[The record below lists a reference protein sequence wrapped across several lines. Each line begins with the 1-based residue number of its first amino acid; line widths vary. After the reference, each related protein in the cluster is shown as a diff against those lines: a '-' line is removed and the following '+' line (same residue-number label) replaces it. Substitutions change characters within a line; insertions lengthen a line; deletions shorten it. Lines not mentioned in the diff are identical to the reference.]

1 MKRGTDKNTAA
12 EASRAS
18 RTGKDRA
25 FRVFCALLSLS
36 LLLGGCGTGQGTVGA
51 DGAGVSGTSDSEA
64 LTAVYSMTDAAVV
77 NPFIGFAVDATS
89 KRAAQDYS
97 LVYIDLTFREL
108 QPESPGSFALDSI
121 AEDNNV
127 ELWRSQGKHAVLRFV
142 CDKPSDTAHRDIPDW
157 LYELTGDGTDYDIS
171 YGKGYSPDYSNR
183 VFIEYHRRAVEAIA
197 EYFSDGFV
205 SYVEL
210 GSLGHWGEWH
220 VKREDGIVGM
230 PKSNIRDIYVSQYV
244 DAFGSQKLLMRRPFS
259 SAKRY
264 GLGQFND
271 MAGDPDATEEWL
283 GWISEGGE
291 YTQTGEHDAMAA
303 MPDFWMGAPVGG
315 ELTSSYPMEQ
325 LCGKYLGRTLDLLR
339 ESHTSF
345 IGPMCPVSGS
355 GRYDGALYDDARN
368 AMIGSMGY
376 RLGVTSVSL
385 EPVDGGF
392 VARLTW
398 ENSGVAPLYF
408 DLPAELSLYTG
419 TQGDSAIYGDGADNA
434 GGTNTVG
441 ETDSDT
447 PIYTA
452 AVDILLSELQPGD
465 VFETVTFIPA
475 SLPACGELR
484 LGIIDPMTGKAAVRL
499 VSSQRYTDGG
509 ETIVYTFR

>member
-1 MKRGTDKNTAA
+1 
-12 EASRAS
+12 
-18 RTGKDRA
+18 
-25 FRVFCALLSLS
+25 
-36 LLLGGCGTGQGTVGA
+36 
-51 DGAGVSGTSDSEA
+51 
-64 LTAVYSMTDAAVV
+64 
-77 NPFIGFAVDATS
+77 
-89 KRAAQDYS
+89 
-97 LVYIDLTFREL
+97 
-108 QPESPGSFALDSI
+108 
-121 AEDNNV
+121 
-127 ELWRSQGKHAVLRFV
+127 
-142 CDKPSDTAHRDIPDW
+142 
-157 LYELTGDGTDYDIS
+157 
-171 YGKGYSPDYSNR
+171 
-183 VFIEYHRRAVEAIA
+183 
-197 EYFSDGFV
+197 
-205 SYVEL
+205 
-210 GSLGHWGEWH
+210 
-220 VKREDGIVGM
+220 
-230 PKSNIRDIYVSQYV
+230 
-244 DAFGSQKLLMRRPFS
+244 
-259 SAKRY
+259 
-264 GLGQFND
+264 

-447 PIYTA
+447 PVYTA

-484 LGIIDPMTGKAAVRL
+484 LGIIDPMTGKASVSL
-499 VSSQRYTDGG
+499 VSNQQYKNG
-509 ETIVYTFR
+509 EAVIYTFR